1 MSLKDELKFRQEY
14 YTSGHEALLNVY
26 YTATLLKKMA
36 ADFFRKYSMT
46 DVQYNAMIM
55 IKYQGAVS
63 GGLTQVELSRMLL
76 VNRGNVTTL
85 IDRMEKG
92 GFVARNPVADDRRY
106 NRIALTEKGNQVLD
120 MVEEAYKAEIK
131 RITDNITSEDQE
143 TINRMM
149 ERIRQVIRVGWQD

>member
-14 YTSGHEALLNVY
+14 YTPGHEALLNVY
-26 YTATLLKKMA
+26 YTATLLKKIA
-36 ADFFRKYSMT
+36 ADFFRKFSMT

-55 IKYQGAVS
+55 IKYQGAETD
-63 GGLTQVELSRMLL
+63 GLTQVELSRMLL

-92 GFVARNPVADDRRY
+92 GFVARKPVADDRRY
-106 NRIALTEKGNQVLD
+106 NRIALTEKGNAILD
-120 MVEEAYKAEIK
+120 KVEEAYKEK
-131 RITDNITSEDQE
+131 VRHITDRLSMEEQE

-149 ERIRQVIRVGWQD
+149 ERIRQIIR